1 MNGRGIYLELLTVN
15 FLFNL
20 SLLIVFLFFC
30 IMWAE
35 KSGKK
40 RLDKGTAILYFV
52 CSLVLCFIFSY
63 RLNEEML
70 LDLRIVPYLIGSLYM
85 GLSPIL
91 GLLII
96 LIRAFHGFDIGF
108 YIAVV
113 FYGLFSFLLWYISP
127 WFKKRTPKFRILFS
141 VGVTLLVSLL
151 ILVGIEILAPPS
163 HPLDLWFAYLFV
175 PPLGVAMIS
184 YTIEV
189 SEKNIL
195 MQQRLV
201 KSEKLEAVEQ
211 MGAAISHEIRNPLTS
226 AMGFLQLLDDDLLH
240 VEKRNQYL
248 SIIKEELQS
257 AEKVI
262 QDYLTFS
269 KPMLE
274 SIEVFSVQEELNKIL
289 NLLQPTANK
298 NSVKVAS
305 DYSSFNLIEGD
316 RQKFHQCFINVVK
329 NAIESMPTG
338 GELSITTFAN
348 SSHVTINVQDTGVG
362 MTKEHIERL
371 GEPYYSTKGNNG
383 TGLGVMVAHSIV
395 RAMNGTVNVKSKVGV
410 GTIFTFTFHLSL
422 QNEKNPTN

>member
-52 CSLVLCFIFSY
+52 CSLVLCISSY
-63 RLNEEML
+63 RLNEGMV

-108 YIAVV
+108 YIGVV

-141 VGVTLLVSLL
+141 VRSSTLLVSLL
-151 ILVGIEILAPPS
+151 ILVGIEIIAPPS
-163 HPLDLWFAYLFV
+163 HSLDLWFAYLFV

-189 SEKNIL
+189 SENNIL

-240 VEKRNQYL
+240 VRKGINTSQLLKRNYSQPKKL
-248 SIIKEELQS
+248 SKII
-257 AEKVI
+257 
-262 QDYLTFS
+262 
-269 KPMLE
+269 
-274 SIEVFSVQEELNKIL
+274 
-289 NLLQPTANK
+289 
-298 NSVKVAS
+298 
-305 DYSSFNLIEGD
+305 
-316 RQKFHQCFINVVK
+316 
-329 NAIESMPTG
+329 
-338 GELSITTFAN
+338 
-348 SSHVTINVQDTGVG
+348 
-362 MTKEHIERL
+362 
-371 GEPYYSTKGNNG
+371 
-383 TGLGVMVAHSIV
+383 
-395 RAMNGTVNVKSKVGV
+395 
-410 GTIFTFTFHLSL
+410 
-422 QNEKNPTN
+422 